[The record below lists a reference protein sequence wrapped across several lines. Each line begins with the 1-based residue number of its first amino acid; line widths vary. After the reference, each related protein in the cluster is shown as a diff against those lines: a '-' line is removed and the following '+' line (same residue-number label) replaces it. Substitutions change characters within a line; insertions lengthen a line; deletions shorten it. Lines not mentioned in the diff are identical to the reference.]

1 MENCQSYVKFLR
13 ALASEERLAILE
25 DLEQNG
31 EINASKVENKFFME
45 QSTASHHLN
54 VLFKAGLITP
64 RKTGRNIYYHLNKD
78 SLQNFY
84 GDFLQ
89 ALEQKKEQKRN
100 AEKIADSAANP
111 AIN

>member
-25 DLEQNG
+25 DLETNG

-54 VLFKAGLITP
+54 VLYKAGIIEP
-64 RKTGRNIYYHLNKD
+64 RKNGRNIFYRLNKD
-78 SLQNFY
+78 SLQSFY
-84 GDFLQ
+84 GDFLT
-89 ALEQKKEQKRN
+89 ALEQKQTAKVQEKKE
-100 AEKIADSAANP
+100 A
-111 AIN
+111 

>member
-1 MENCQSYVKFLR
+1 MENCRNYVKFLR

-31 EINASKVENKFFME
+31 EINATKVENKFFME

-54 VLFKAGLITP
+54 VLYKAGIIEP
-64 RKTGRNIYYHLNKD
+64 RKTGRNVFYRLNET

-84 GDFLQ
+84 GEFLQ
-89 ALEQKKEQKRN
+89 ALKQKEQ
-100 AEKIADSAANP
+100 EKAKSNV
-111 AIN
+111 INS

>member
-1 MENCQSYVKFLR
+1 MENSHNYVRFLR

-31 EINASKVENKFFME
+31 EINATKVENKFFME

-54 VLFKAGLITP
+54 VLYKAGIIEP
-64 RKTGRNIYYHLNKD
+64 RKTGRNVFYRLREE

-89 ALEQKKEQKRN
+89 ALKKKEQ
-100 AEKIADSAANP
+100 EKKAQENIISQ
-111 AIN
+111 

>member
-54 VLFKAGLITP
+54 VLYKAGIIEP
-64 RKTGRNIYYHLNKD
+64 RKTGRNIYYRLNKD

-89 ALEQKKEQKRN
+89 ALEQKKAQK
-100 AEKIADSAANP
+100 KLADSAVNP
-111 AIN
+111 AVN

>member
-1 MENCQSYVKFLR
+1 MENCQSYVRFLR

-25 DLEQNG
+25 DLERNG

-54 VLFKAGLITP
+54 VLYKAGIIEP
-64 RKTGRNIYYHLNKD
+64 RKTGRNIFYRLRED

-89 ALEQKKEQKRN
+89 ALKKKEQAKAQEN
-100 AEKIADSAANP
+100 TI
-111 AIN
+111 AINSEIK